1 MKQIKKDLF
10 ISFIIIFFLLLFFK
24 FFENTYFIFKN
35 DYNSRLIQNYGF
47 CEKSSYGFIK
57 YIEKKYKIK
66 KNLTIINDEIHPS
79 SDMFIF
85 KPGRDYKKNYL
96 ILLNYNEK
104 KSKLNIKNFKI
115 IEKYKNCFY
124 LKKND

>member
-47 CEKSSYGFIK
+47 CEKNSYGFIK
-57 YIEKKYKIK
+57 YIEKKYKPK
-66 KNLTIINDEIHPS
+66 KNLTIVNDEIHPS

-85 KPGRDYKKNYL
+85 KPRRDYKK
-96 ILLNYNEK
+96 
-104 KSKLNIKNFKI
+104 I
-115 IEKYKNCFY
+115 I
-124 LKKND
+124 

>member
-1 MKQIKKDLF
+1 M
-10 ISFIIIFFLLLFFK
+10 
-24 FFENTYFIFKN
+24 
-35 DYNSRLIQNYGF
+35 
-47 CEKSSYGFIK
+47 
-57 YIEKKYKIK
+57 KIK
-66 KNLTIINDEIHPS
+66 KNLTIVNDEIHPS

-85 KPGRDYKKNYL
+85 KPRRDYKKNYL